1 MHIQRVAGCALQ
13 GRKTSRENGEP
24 CIKLEPMSDQKK
36 LEPPSEKQIHFS
48 KVLVLSAFGLVA
60 LGTVVYRYIED
71 WSWVDSFYFS
81 VVTITTVGF
90 GDLTPTTDGG
100 KLFTVLYIVV
110 GISIFTTYL
119 NARLKVHAA
128 RRISNSGED

>member
-1 MHIQRVAGCALQ
+1 
-13 GRKTSRENGEP
+13 
-24 CIKLEPMSDQKK
+24 MSSQKK
-36 LEPPSEKQIHFS
+36 LEPPSDKQIHVY
-48 KVLVLSAFGLVA
+48 KLLVASALGLVG

-81 VVTITTVGF
+81 VVTIATVGF

-100 KLFTVLYIVV
+100 KLFTVFYIVV

-119 NARLKVHAA
+119 NARLKVRAA

>member
-1 MHIQRVAGCALQ
+1 
-13 GRKTSRENGEP
+13 
-24 CIKLEPMSDQKK
+24 MSDQKK
-36 LEPPSEKQIHFS
+36 LEPPSEKQIHFY
-48 KVLVLSAFGLVA
+48 KLLVASALGLVG

-81 VVTITTVGF
+81 VVTIATVGF

-100 KLFTVLYIVV
+100 KLFTVFYIVV

>member
-1 MHIQRVAGCALQ
+1 
-13 GRKTSRENGEP
+13 
-24 CIKLEPMSDQKK
+24 MSDQQK
-36 LEPPSEKQIHFS
+36 LHQPSDQQIHTY
-48 KVLVLSAFGLVA
+48 KLLVASALGLVG

-81 VVTITTVGF
+81 VVTIATVGF

-100 KLFTVLYIVV
+100 KLFTVFYIVV

-128 RRISNSGED
+128 MRMSNSGED